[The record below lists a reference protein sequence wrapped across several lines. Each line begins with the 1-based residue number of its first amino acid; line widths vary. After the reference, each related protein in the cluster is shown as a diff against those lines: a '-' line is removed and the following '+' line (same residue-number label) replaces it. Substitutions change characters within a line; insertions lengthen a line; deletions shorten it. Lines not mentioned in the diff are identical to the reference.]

1 MEDFNAFWD
10 AQLVDFVHSLHVLKD
25 SRLVK
30 FLCFFKNFLENWLV
44 DFFSLFCCLIWSKM
58 VLGSTA
64 SQQGF

>member
-44 DFFSLFCCLIWSKM
+44 DFFLCSAVSFGLKWY
-58 VLGSTA
+58 
-64 SQQGF
+64 